1 MLDRFTIAEIKALRA
16 TLTHFSSGQRDPTVQ
31 FHCLLIDSNLA
42 QALLGRDDPM
52 LREVLASSIGQLEEA
67 LRRLRAE
74 AACAVLA
81 PTNTRVSRVLT
92 GLPRAR
98 SAVL

>member
-1 MLDRFTIAEIKALRA
+1 MVDRVTTAEIKALRA
-16 TLTHFSSGQRDPTVQ
+16 KLIHFSSRQQDATVQ

-67 LRRLRAE
+67 LRRSRAH
-74 AACAVLA
+74 AACSVLA
-81 PTNTRVSRVLT
+81 PTNIRVSRFLT
-92 GLPRAR
+92 GLSRA
-98 SAVL
+98 AVL

>member
-1 MLDRFTIAEIKALRA
+1 MVDRLTAAEIRALRA
-16 TLTHFSSGQRDPTVQ
+16 KLTHFSSGQQDATVQ

-52 LREVLASSIGQLEEA
+52 LREVLASSIGQLKEA
-67 LRRLRAE
+67 LRRSRAQ
-74 AACAVLA
+74 AACTVLA
-81 PTNTRVSRVLT
+81 PTNIRVSRFLT